1 MGFGPGFGG
10 VLLGLVDHRIAVVR
24 VPRRAIGP
32 AANPYH
38 RTMST
43 ASPAQGPLAREG
55 PLAGVRVVDCSTVL
69 AGPYATMLLGDLG
82 ADVIKV
88 EPPDGDS
95 TRGWGPPWVGGAD
108 PATRT
113 AAYYLSVNRNKRSI
127 RLDLRQDAGREVLR
141 RLLSRGDV
149 FVENFRAGNLER
161 LGFGDD
167 ALARLNPGLV
177 HLAITGYGPA
187 SPDPARPGYDFVI
200 QAESGLMSITGP
212 ADGEAGAGPTKV
224 GVAISDVVA
233 GLNGAVA
240 VLAALIGRDRR
251 DPGEAGPGP
260 GGRGTG
266 QRIDLS
272 LLGSTLAALV
282 NQAQNAF
289 VGGSSPGRLGNAHPN
304 IVPYETFDTADGT
317 IAVAVGSERQW
328 PRFCRALGLPAL
340 ADDPRFATN
349 GDRVANR
356 AELVPTLESRFAE
369 RPTAE
374 WLAALDG
381 AEIPAGPINDI
392 GEAFA
397 SPWAAG
403 RTVDIA
409 HPTLGPTRQV
419 ASPFELSAT
428 PATVRTP
435 PPLLGEQTDEIL
447 AELGYA
453 ETEIA
458 VMRAASVV

>member
-1 MGFGPGFGG
+1 
-10 VLLGLVDHRIAVVR
+10 
-24 VPRRAIGP
+24 
-32 AANPYH
+32 
-38 RTMST
+38 MST
-43 ASPAQGPLAREG
+43 ASPAEG
-55 PLAGVRVVDCSTVL
+55 PLAGIRVVDCSTVL

-95 TRGWGPPWVGGAD
+95 TRGWGPPWVGDDD

-127 RLDLRQDAGREVLR
+127 GLDLRQDAGREVLR
-141 RLLSRGDV
+141 RLLARGDV
-149 FVENFRAGNLER
+149 FVENFRAGNLDR
-161 LGFGDD
+161 LGFDD
-167 ALARLNPGLV
+167 EALARLNPGLI

-187 SPDPARPGYDFVI
+187 SPDPARPGYDFVV

-212 ADGEAGAGPTKV
+212 AEGEDGAGPTKV

-240 VLAALIGRDRR
+240 ILAALVGRDRA
-251 DPGEAGPGP
+251 PGRQVDASERGPG
-260 GGRGTG
+260 G

-349 GDRVANR
+349 GDRVGHR
-356 AELVPTLESRFAE
+356 SELIPTLASRFAE
-369 RPTAE
+369 RSTAE

-392 GEAFA
+392 AAAFG
-397 SPWAAG
+397 SPWAEG
-403 RTVDIA
+403 RTVEIA
-409 HPTLGPTRQV
+409 HPTLGPIRQV
-419 ASPFELSAT
+419 APPFELSAT

-447 AELGYA
+447 AEHGYDEA
-453 ETEIA
+453 EIA
-458 VMRAASVV
+458 ALRATGVV

>member
-1 MGFGPGFGG
+1 M
-10 VLLGLVDHRIAVVR
+10 
-24 VPRRAIGP
+24 
-32 AANPYH
+32 
-38 RTMST
+38 
-43 ASPAQGPLAREG
+43 LA
-55 PLAGVRVVDCSTVL
+55 
-69 AGPYATMLLGDLG
+69 
-82 ADVIKV
+82 
-88 EPPDGDS
+88 
-95 TRGWGPPWVGGAD
+95 
-108 PATRT
+108 
-113 AAYYLSVNRNKRSI
+113 
-127 RLDLRQDAGREVLR
+127 
-141 RLLSRGDV
+141 RGDV
-149 FVENFRAGNLER
+149 FVETFRAGNLDR
-161 LGFGDD
+161 LGFDD
-167 ALARLNPGLV
+167 EALARLNPGLI

-187 SPDPARPGYDFVI
+187 SPDPARPGYDFVV

-212 ADGEAGAGPTKV
+212 AEGEAGAGPTKV

-240 VLAALIGRDRR
+240 ILAALVGRDRA
-251 DPGEAGPGP
+251 PGRQVDASERGPG
-260 GGRGTG
+260 G

-349 GDRVANR
+349 GDRVGHR
-356 AELVPTLESRFAE
+356 SELIPTLASRFAE
-369 RPTAE
+369 RSTAE

-392 GEAFA
+392 AAAFA

-403 RTVDIA
+403 RTVEIA
-409 HPTLGPTRQV
+409 HPTLGPIRQV
-419 ASPFELSAT
+419 APPFELSAI

-447 AELGYA
+447 AEHGYDEA
-453 ETEIA
+453 EIA
-458 VMRAASVV
+458 ALRATGVV